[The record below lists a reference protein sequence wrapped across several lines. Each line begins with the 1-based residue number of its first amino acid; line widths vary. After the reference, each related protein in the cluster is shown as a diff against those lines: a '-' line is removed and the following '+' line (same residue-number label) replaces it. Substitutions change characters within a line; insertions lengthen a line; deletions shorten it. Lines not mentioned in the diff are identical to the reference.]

1 MENFPAASRLPS
13 PRPVYKPYLKGN
25 SDFFNQLG
33 LAPADKQLLRQQ
45 IEGIYLT
52 HQLDAKTLSIPAG
65 KTVQQIIVLSIDLLT
80 HHYASHLLAE
90 LDMRLGQYSLFIL
103 RFPDGHEDL
112 LIHFKEKLAKS
123 REGRHFKIIQ
133 SFQTDKP
140 LKLIYQERDLDQFY
154 ENLVKQVGEAEL
166 VKGPSSV
173 KDRIEQTKLL
183 ASLEK
188 QANQLKKRMFAEK
201 AMRKQME
208 LQKAYKELQKEIE
221 QLKNPQ

>member
-25 SDFFNQLG
+25 SDFFDQLG

-103 RFPDGHEDL
+103 RFPDGHEEL
-112 LIHFKEKLAKS
+112 LIHFKEKLAQS
-123 REGRHFKIIQ
+123 REGRNFKIIR

-140 LKLIYQERDLDQFY
+140 LVLTYQERDLDQFY

>member
-25 SDFFNQLG
+25 SDFFDQLG

-52 HQLDAKTLSIPAG
+52 HQLDAKTLSMPAG

-103 RFPDGHEDL
+103 RFPDGHEEL

-188 QANQLKKRMFAEK
+188 QAVQLKKRMFAEK

>member
-1 MENFPAASRLPS
+1 MENFPAASKFPS

-25 SDFFNQLG
+25 SDFFDQLG

-103 RFPDGHEDL
+103 RFPDGHEEL

-173 KDRIEQTKLL
+173 KDRIEQTKHL

-188 QANQLKKRMFAEK
+188 QAVQLKKRMFAEK

>member
-1 MENFPAASRLPS
+1 MENFPAASKFSS

-25 SDFFNQLG
+25 SDFFDQLG

-103 RFPDGHEDL
+103 RFPDGHEEL

>member
-25 SDFFNQLG
+25 SDFFDQLG

-80 HHYASHLLAE
+80 PHYASHLLAE

-103 RFPDGHEDL
+103 RFPDGHEEL

-188 QANQLKKRMFAEK
+188 QAVQLKKRMFAEK

>member
-25 SDFFNQLG
+25 SDFFDQLG

-103 RFPDGHEDL
+103 RFPDGHEEL

-208 LQKAYKELQKEIE
+208 LQKAYKELQKEG
-221 QLKNPQ
+221 KFSK

>member
-1 MENFPAASRLPS
+1 MEIFPAASKLPI

-25 SDFFNQLG
+25 RDFFDQLG
-33 LAPADKQLLRQQ
+33 LTPADKQLLRQQ

-52 HQLDAKTLSIPAG
+52 HQLDAKNLSIPAG

-80 HHYASHLLAE
+80 HHFSSQLLAE
-90 LDMRLGQYSLFIL
+90 LDIRLGQYSLFLL
-103 RFPDGHEDL
+103 RFPDGHEEI
-112 LIHFKEKLAKS
+112 LIHFKEKLAQS
-123 REGRHFKIIQ
+123 REGRHFKIIR

-140 LKLIYQERDLDQFY
+140 LVLTYQERDLDQFY
-154 ENLVKQVGEAEL
+154 ENLVNQVGEAAL

-173 KDRIEQTKLL
+173 KDRIEQTKHL

-188 QANQLKKRMFAEK
+188 QAVQLKKRMFAEK

-208 LQKAYKELQKEIE
+208 LQKAYKDLQKEIE

>member
-25 SDFFNQLG
+25 SDFFDQLG

-52 HQLDAKTLSIPAG
+52 HQLDAKTLSMPAG

-80 HHYASHLLAE
+80 PHYASHLLAE

-103 RFPDGHEDL
+103 RFPDGHEEL

-188 QANQLKKRMFAEK
+188 QAVQLKKRMFAEK

>member
-1 MENFPAASRLPS
+1 MENFPAASKFPS

-25 SDFFNQLG
+25 SDFFDQLG
-33 LAPADKQLLRQQ
+33 LALADKQLLRQQ

-80 HHYASHLLAE
+80 PHYASHLLAE

-103 RFPDGHEDL
+103 RFPDGHEEL
-112 LIHFKEKLAKS
+112 LIHFKEKLAQS
-123 REGRHFKIIQ
+123 REGRNFKIIQ
-133 SFQTDKP
+133 SFQTNKP
-140 LKLIYQERDLDQFY
+140 LKLTYQERDLDQFY
-154 ENLVKQVGEAEL
+154 ENLVKQVGEEEL

-183 ASLEK
+183 ANLEK
-188 QANQLKKRMFAEK
+188 QAVQLKKRMFAEK

>member
-25 SDFFNQLG
+25 SDFFDQLG

-103 RFPDGHEDL
+103 RFPDGHEEL
-112 LIHFKEKLAKS
+112 LIHFKEKMAKS

>member
-1 MENFPAASRLPS
+1 MENFPAASKFSS

-25 SDFFNQLG
+25 SDFFDQLG
-33 LAPADKQLLRQQ
+33 LALADKQLLRQQ

-80 HHYASHLLAE
+80 PHYASHLLAE

-103 RFPDGHEDL
+103 RFPDGHEEL
-112 LIHFKEKLAKS
+112 LIHFKEKLAQS
-123 REGRHFKIIQ
+123 REGRNFKIIQ
-133 SFQTDKP
+133 SFQTNKP
-140 LKLIYQERDLDQFY
+140 LKLTYQERDLDQFY
-154 ENLVKQVGEAEL
+154 ENLVKQVGEEEL

-183 ASLEK
+183 ANLEK
-188 QANQLKKRMFAEK
+188 QAVQLKKRMFAEK

>member
-1 MENFPAASRLPS
+1 MENFPAASKFSS

-25 SDFFNQLG
+25 SDFFDQLG
-33 LAPADKQLLRQQ
+33 LALADKQLLRQQ

-52 HQLDAKTLSIPAG
+52 HQLDAKPLSIPAG

-80 HHYASHLLAE
+80 PHYASHLLAE

-103 RFPDGHEDL
+103 RFPDGHEEL
-112 LIHFKEKLAKS
+112 LIHFKEKLAQS
-123 REGRHFKIIQ
+123 REGRNFKIIQ
-133 SFQTDKP
+133 SFQTNKP
-140 LKLIYQERDLDQFY
+140 LKLTYQERDLDQFY
-154 ENLVKQVGEAEL
+154 ENLVKQVGEEEL

-183 ASLEK
+183 ANLEK
-188 QANQLKKRMFAEK
+188 QAVQLKKRMFAEK

>member
-1 MENFPAASRLPS
+1 MENFPAASKFSS

-25 SDFFNQLG
+25 SDFFDQLG
-33 LAPADKQLLRQQ
+33 LALADKQLLRQQ

-65 KTVQQIIVLSIDLLT
+65 KKVQQIIVLSIDLLT
-80 HHYASHLLAE
+80 PHYASHLLAE

-103 RFPDGHEDL
+103 RFPDGHEEL
-112 LIHFKEKLAKS
+112 LIHFKEKLAQS
-123 REGRHFKIIQ
+123 REGRNFKIIK
-133 SFQTDKP
+133 SFQTNKP
-140 LKLIYQERDLDQFY
+140 LKLTYQERDLDQFY
-154 ENLVKQVGEAEL
+154 ENLVKQVGEEEL

-183 ASLEK
+183 ANLEK
-188 QANQLKKRMFAEK
+188 QAVQLKKRMFAEK

>member
-25 SDFFNQLG
+25 SDFFDQLG

-103 RFPDGHEDL
+103 RFPDGHEEL

>member
-25 SDFFNQLG
+25 SDFFDQLG

-80 HHYASHLLAE
+80 PHYASHLLAE

-103 RFPDGHEDL
+103 RFPDGHEEL
-112 LIHFKEKLAKS
+112 LIHFKEKLAQS
-123 REGRHFKIIQ
+123 REGRNFKIIQ
-133 SFQTDKP
+133 SFQTNKP
-140 LKLIYQERDLDQFY
+140 LKLTYQERDLDQFY
-154 ENLVKQVGEAEL
+154 ENLVKQVGEEEL

-183 ASLEK
+183 ANLEK
-188 QANQLKKRMFAEK
+188 QAVQLKKRMFAEK

>member
-25 SDFFNQLG
+25 SDFFDQLG

-80 HHYASHLLAE
+80 PHYASHLLAE
-90 LDMRLGQYSLFIL
+90 LDMRMGQYSLFIL
-103 RFPDGHEDL
+103 RFPDGHEEL